1 MPGLL
6 TEQEIEALPIDG
18 DVLTERDLVDGEGP
32 DITLP
37 DGVDRDWLLDRLFK
51 DLIRGEHAKAVAAE
65 AQMRR
70 VIGFSQQFDHRFVE
84 GLGQLVARVPLD
96 VYLHWVGRY
105 GTEFWQQADTIDF
118 FERRAGQGQGNPG
131 FKIKTTPRATI
142 VVEKPL
148 LPATA
153 ATKTLVRGLG
163 ECAAG
168 ACGVEKL
175 CRDLTSA
182 HARFI

>member
-1 MPGLL
+1 MSGLL
-6 TEQEIEALPIDG
+6 TEQEIEALPIGG
-18 DVLTERDLVDGEGP
+18 DVLTESDLVDGEGP

-37 DGVDRDWLLDRLFK
+37 DGVDQDWLLGRLFK
-51 DLIRGEHAKAVAAE
+51 DLIRGEHAKAVTAE

-70 VIGFSQQFDHRFVE
+70 TIKFSQQFDHRFIE
-84 GLGQLVARVPLD
+84 GLGQLVARVPLG

-105 GTEFWQQADTIDF
+105 GTEFWQQPDIVDF
-118 FERRAGQGQGNPG
+118 FEKRADGGRGNPG

-153 ATKTLVRGLG
+153 ATPACYGVTKEPAGTANTVPAAPVQGRRG
-163 ECAAG
+163 
-168 ACGVEKL
+168 
-175 CRDLTSA
+175 RW
-182 HARFI
+182 ART